1 MDFYALIIGTEIL
14 NKRREDK
21 HFKFLSSELAKY
33 GHTLK
38 ASLVIYDDPDL
49 ITSTLNWLNSLPNA
63 VIFCFGGIGST
74 PDDYTRQA
82 AATAL
87 RDGILYINEEAK
99 KIIVDTLGKRAYPY
113 AINMANLPK
122 DCKLLENHFNKMP
135 GFSLDDKFFFMPG
148 FPEMSHQMVLDILSK
163 LDIKKRKVYR
173 HTLTAM
179 CRESDL
185 IPIMETMPRNVEM
198 SSLPKL
204 YSDGPRV
211 TISVASTDKSAALEN
226 FKKFTDELQKKEII
240 YALNDEKE

>member
-21 HFKFLSSELAKY
+21 HFEFLSSELAKY

-38 ASLVIYDDPDL
+38 ASLVIYDDPNL

-82 AATAL
+82 AANAL
-87 RDGILYINEEAK
+87 RDGVLYINKEAK

-173 HTLTAM
+173 HTLTAL
-179 CRESDL
+179 CKESDL
-185 IPIMETMPRNVEM
+185 IPIMETIPKNVEM

-211 TISVASTDKSAALEN
+211 TISVASADKSAALEN

-240 YALNDEKE
+240 YTLNDEKE